1 MRTPLRSR
9 HPSLLLADAILCSRT
24 RLPTVARRQYGG
36 VVCADCRR
44 SMTGGRRAGFPLM
57 VTPPET
63 RRSRTGLSRDISRS
77 GQGQHQQHQ
86 QQVRMISSS
95 RADAAEVV
103 NGAPSVSTAD
113 AGRQQL
119 YGPIQEYEARVQSG
133 KLRDDAHQRDI
144 IQHLQDLHEML
155 RSYTPPTVVRPTLES
170 LENPEPK
177 ASFFNTLFGRTPPPP
192 ATTQIPSNLPKG
204 LYMHGDVGCGKT
216 MLMDLFFDTLPE
228 NVTSRQRIH
237 FHNFMQDV
245 HKRLHVMK
253 MKHGNDFDAVPFVA
267 ADIAEGASVLCF
279 DEFQCTDVADAMI
292 LRRLLESLMSHGVVL
307 VTTSNRHPDELY
319 KNGIQR
325 ESFIPCITLLKTSL
339 TVLNLDSATDYRKIP
354 RPPSGVYHHPLGM
367 PAEHHADKWF
377 EYLGDFANDPPHR
390 AVHQVWGRDI
400 EVPLASGKAAR
411 FTFDQLIGRA
421 TGAADYLEL
430 MRSYEA
436 FIVTDVPGMTIRQRD
451 LARRFI
457 TFIDAV
463 YESRAKL
470 VLTTAVPLSNLFL
483 SDAELKESIAE
494 NNKSSK
500 NGTKGQDEVPE
511 NLPDSMRHLMDDLG
525 MSMSALKSSSIFSGD
540 EERFAFARA
549 LSRLTEMEGKDWVE
563 RGLGIGMDTKAG
575 EGDKVAWNKARRSR
589 WREDSL

>member
-1 MRTPLRSR
+1 MRPPLSSR

-36 VVCADCRR
+36 IVCADCWR
-44 SMTGGRRAGFPLM
+44 SMTGGRRTGSPLM
-57 VTPPET
+57 ATPPQA
-63 RRSRTGLSRDISRS
+63 RRSRMGLSRDISRS
-77 GQGQHQQHQ
+77 GGRRQ
-86 QQVRMISSS
+86 QQVRMISNS
-95 RADAAEVV
+95 RADSAEVV
-103 NGAPSVSTAD
+103 NGAPSMSAAD
-113 AGRQQL
+113 AGGQQL

-133 KLRDDAHQRDI
+133 RLRDDAHQRDI

-204 LYMHGDVGCGKT
+204 LYMYGDVGCGKT

-228 NVTSRQRIH
+228 NVISRQRIH

-253 MKHGNDFDAVPFVA
+253 MKHGTEFDAVPFVA

-307 VTTSNRHPDELY
+307 VTTSNRHPDDLY

-325 ESFIPCITLLKTSL
+325 ASFIPCITLLKTSL

-367 PAEHHADKWF
+367 PADHHADKWF

-436 FIVTDVPGMTIRQRD
+436 FVVTDVPGMTIRERD

-483 SDAELKESIAE
+483 SNAELEESIAE
-494 NNKSSK
+494 NNNSSK
-500 NGTKGQDEVPE
+500 NGTNNRDEVPE

-549 LSRLTEMEGKDWVE
+549 LSRLAEMEGKDWVE
-563 RGLGIGMDTKAG
+563 RGLGIGMDTKTG
-575 EGDKVAWNKARRSR
+575 EGDNAAWNKTRSR